1 MRKIAFLFIA
11 LIALASKCQ
20 ATGKPTTT
28 TEQTEQ
34 EAEAECR
41 EGTLAA
47 TRGNLELLALMLAKA
62 EAPANFDKIVG
73 RAVVVSPHDLPGDF
87 HFYKVT
93 GGAVQISGGG
103 SLLLT
108 VECGSKFRGWAIR
121 ELKFNFG
128 HANHGWSVGQ
138 SFTTPLTPNSQ
149 TNSSGTRSQS
159 SSGGLVVPVK
169 NAPSPDTA
177 PNGPSRPRS
186 LSSALSGGRWE
197 RGFDIFVEFQRAG
210 YNWFNKI

>member
-128 HANHGWSVGQ
+128 HANHGWSVIYYTFDPKQPDKLERDEEPVELWWPG
-138 SFTTPLTPNSQ
+138 
-149 TNSSGTRSQS
+149 GT
-159 SSGGLVVPVK
+159 GK
-169 NAPSPDTA
+169 
-177 PNGPSRPRS
+177 
-186 LSSALSGGRWE
+186 E
-197 RGFDIFVEFQRAG
+197 RTQP
-210 YNWFNKI
+210 